1 MNLHSRNL
9 PCYRCRLA
17 IVDHA
22 GRRGSDQHDV
32 VGKERRIEIPRE
44 NVSRRDEAVGP
55 WGRVI
60 QPYPPGGIGWYRQPA
75 DADRGQPGLFAKV
88 FLTVCTGGATD
99 IAVPAEGEPERL
111 GGERGIRV
119 VA

>member
-1 MNLHSRNL
+1 MRDTPKISPIPHSSCEQDFGADRPIGPIEKGPLQDLLDQLGMNLHSRNL

-55 WGRVI
+55 WRRVI
-60 QPYPPGGIGWYRQPA
+60 
-75 DADRGQPGLFAKV
+75 
-88 FLTVCTGGATD
+88 
-99 IAVPAEGEPERL
+99 
-111 GGERGIRV
+111 
-119 VA
+119 